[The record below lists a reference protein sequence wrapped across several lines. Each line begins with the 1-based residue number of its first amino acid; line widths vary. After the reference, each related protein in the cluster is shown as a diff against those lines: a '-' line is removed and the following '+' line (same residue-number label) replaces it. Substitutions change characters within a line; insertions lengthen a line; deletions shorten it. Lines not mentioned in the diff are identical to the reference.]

1 MKKVMLLGAFFLSA
15 LAIQAQSVDEIVTK
29 HVEAMGG
36 AEKYKNLK
44 AIRMQTSTELMGQS
58 LPTTSVIALGKGM
71 RSDVTV
77 MGATISQ
84 GYDGQQGWMI
94 NPMQGST
101 AAEATPAELNPS
113 MDVQLDITGP
123 YYNYKEKGN
132 TIELLGKE
140 KLDGTDVYKLKI
152 TRKNGVTETQY
163 LDAVTYLNRKT
174 IAVIEAGGEKN
185 ENETMFS
192 DYRPVEGIKFPFV
205 TQMTHPQFGTMKMKV
220 DKLEVN
226 PVVDETKFKMPK

>member
-15 LAIQAQSVDEIVTK
+15 LAIQAQSVDEIVNK

-36 AEKYKNLK
+36 ADKYKNLK

-101 AAEATPAELNPS
+101 AAEATPAELNAS

-123 YYNYKEKGN
+123 FYNYKEKGN

-140 KLDGTDVYKLKI
+140 KLDGADVYKVKI
-152 TRKNGVTETQY
+152 TRKNGLTETQY
-163 LDAVTYLNRKT
+163 LDAATYMNRKT
-174 IAVIEAGGEKN
+174 VSVLEVGGQKN

-192 DYRPVEGIKFPFV
+192 DYRAVEGLKFPFV

-226 PVVDETKFKMPK
+226 PVIDETKFKMPK